1 MALWQAQ
8 LREEVA
14 VPEIEAELAGKR
26 SYFPLNQTI
35 ELTCAEATSHYNL
48 LNCLPRRGFAQG
60 RRAQAVD
67 SVVLPLLRYSC
78 CLSAGDFAQFD
89 RSFRIHVPDFQ
100 QPPFVPHRA
109 LTHDF
114 CYRAEAGCLT

>member
-78 CLSAGDFAQFD
+78 CLSAGNLLN
-89 RSFRIHVPDFQ
+89 STGHSGYTFQ
-100 QPPFVPHRA
+100 TSSSRHLSRTA
-109 LTHDF
+109 H
-114 CYRAEAGCLT
+114 